1 MVFKD
6 GKDLQDIISNESTNT
21 SSSSSTL
28 EKSSLESVEDG
39 VSDDYLSTQL
49 QQISKKIK
57 SCLQPITWS
66 IEVLQIELMTS
77 HFKLDIEAFEVHS
90 EGSKLTITLNN
101 SNVHSSTPLTDEEV
115 DSHDGLCHRVLRL
128 SYFRLI
134 IDRELKEHNYLF
146 GDDIYFQW
154 NTLFHLTVINL
165 IRNYKKLTKCIAS
178 TEANGGTDN
187 RVEESGK
194 PTNLIHINMTGNIEI
209 GALLSAKGQTLCFKL
224 SSASFVR
231 PAKGRFSF
239 KSSSVSM
246 YCEDNLIAT
255 FDKNKIVM
263 MPESESKSVL
273 NRSEFVG
280 AKFEMTKNRV
290 LLVSIEKVIV
300 TFPYKYDFAG
310 TFNEKFITITKWLR
324 KFHSSPSTTSVQS
337 VSCDL
342 VVKIKLVALELE
354 DDLFEV
360 RLRNN
365 YELLE
370 DEFKESLKR
379 QQSLMETI
387 NRLRMTGSVVSE
399 KAVKKMKDD
408 LEVKKY
414 EIYIKRHKQLYEHGS
429 PRKYNIFTVQARD
442 VHVQF
447 AADESMTGHDE
458 LIRIMREELDPVSP
472 FPEGLKFSTI
482 WCRHSRGTI
491 SSLVCRLRDFPQPW
505 MEITSFSLCG
515 RIMAA
520 EQEPT
525 ARARREA
532 YVDLFSDFDPIC
544 VERTMPTRKIYHDIK
559 IRTASWTYTHG
570 ATWEPVLAQMSLCFE
585 SVVKPSTDPSPALPW
600 WDKMRFLFHGNM
612 SVESQQLSLFFH
624 GSLDPYNSTEL
635 IEIGFFKSIIDW
647 LPGRILLRG
656 NVDLLVHTASKYDEC
671 RIVHLP
677 HIEAQFYLY
686 WQCLGNPFDHHSVIP
701 CAANKIPEYSSNQ
714 QHDSYRAFRSQAL
727 NLKVSLESKPSNNTI
742 DLPSILLFSSSLRW
756 FENQK
761 QIFAGITR
769 LTRRGPL
776 FKNTKPRKKQFSKI
790 FHKISVSVC
799 LHKLRTTYWSSFNH
813 TYGCEIIGGL
823 LSHGAQH
830 TLSLAPFDDGLHR
843 RPRPVWS
850 MTYMNSEISDVEIWL
865 RSNKAP
871 SSAEEEVEQ
880 KRRSRMYLL
889 SFSRV
894 SYNREN
900 KDLIPALEGNDDTPP
915 THRLVLHDLRGAW
928 TKDNKDV
935 CFALFDLFINAQM
948 LKRNLSTEALK
959 GFKMEDTAPQ
969 TMSSPL
975 GSMKTDFQRQRRSG
989 SKSSLNKNHAASML
1003 KKLIAESESNPHV
1016 VYSEDVESE
1025 LISDEVKLRGV
1036 SGCQDDDVIHKNWLI
1051 ELINSQVILRGCE
1064 TKGYV
1069 IASAAKC
1076 QIWQK
1081 IHRPIWKELTLLS
1094 KETWVGSVECMQ
1106 YYATVDARIDS
1117 DMVWLGVDNIQEKD
1131 QSTVIADLPDLVG
1144 CGQSVGGVVS
1154 SIVNPSEITPDGSEP
1169 FPSTGASVQL
1179 QRIISRCGCQF
1190 YYVVYTD
1197 DIDQDI
1203 VKEIP
1208 PRIDEDDLLEPW
1220 DKEVAVD
1227 SFTLMHHELDVST
1240 NSQQFAMII
1249 DLVNNLL
1256 LYVEPHRKEA
1266 VEKMQN
1272 MKFQF
1277 QLSSLEEQR
1286 GPISLLQDQLRK
1298 LIRELKHSEREC
1310 YRLQRG
1316 MEEEPTELLNRELEL
1331 EKERCEKLKAEINEK
1346 SDDLALRI
1354 TCFKEAQIIADKDRE
1369 RQEAVASGRF
1379 VTSVV
1384 KRIEVCFKQASWL
1397 LTDADGQLGLADLLL
1412 SNFLYTKIAKN
1423 DDSVEHSLELGYIR
1437 VKNRLPNQAYETV
1450 LMPTE
1455 LKDNIPLDRR
1465 RALRIFCRERPPV
1478 AGIPVKEHF
1487 EVNVVPITIA
1497 ITKAFFKRMLKFFFP
1512 DPEEDE
1518 KPIEPPPSR
1527 RALLRRRHKKQ
1538 DTLDVPSD
1546 TVSTNSGPAS
1556 SGHGSASAGSTVA
1569 STSKVPEKS
1578 LSKIRSQGNDIEIMR
1593 ERAQKNQTFVYIKI
1607 PEVPIRVSYK
1617 GSKSK
1622 NIEDINNFNLIL
1634 PTIEYHNQTW
1644 TWLDVLMAIK
1654 NESQRRLLSQAVKQ
1668 KLHIRPSFLMS
1679 KQILKEEPAEPMSP
1693 TAKEIEE
1700 EEDRKARLL
1709 LGNMAG
1715 TVPVTPSKSRLSSFF
1730 RK

>member
-1 MVFKD
+1 MME
-6 GKDLQDIISNESTNT
+6 LT
-21 SSSSSTL
+21 S
-28 EKSSLESVEDG
+28 
-39 VSDDYLSTQL
+39 
-49 QQISKKIK
+49 
-57 SCLQPITWS
+57 
-66 IEVLQIELMTS
+66 
-77 HFKLDIEAFEVHS
+77 
-90 EGSKLTITLNN
+90 
-101 SNVHSSTPLTDEEV
+101 
-115 DSHDGLCHRVLRL
+115 
-128 SYFRLI
+128 
-134 IDRELKEHNYLF
+134 
-146 GDDIYFQW
+146 
-154 NTLFHLTVINL
+154 
-165 IRNYKKLTKCIAS
+165 
-178 TEANGGTDN
+178 
-187 RVEESGK
+187 
-194 PTNLIHINMTGNIEI
+194 
-209 GALLSAKGQTLCFKL
+209 LL
-224 SSASFVR
+224 
-231 PAKGRFSF
+231 
-239 KSSSVSM
+239 
-246 YCEDNLIAT
+246 
-255 FDKNKIVM
+255 
-263 MPESESKSVL
+263 
-273 NRSEFVG
+273 
-280 AKFEMTKNRV
+280 
-290 LLVSIEKVIV
+290 
-300 TFPYKYDFAG
+300 
-310 TFNEKFITITKWLR
+310 
-324 KFHSSPSTTSVQS
+324 
-337 VSCDL
+337 
-342 VVKIKLVALELE
+342 
-354 DDLFEV
+354 
-360 RLRNN
+360 
-365 YELLE
+365 
-370 DEFKESLKR
+370 
-379 QQSLMETI
+379 
-387 NRLRMTGSVVSE
+387 
-399 KAVKKMKDD
+399 
-408 LEVKKY
+408 
-414 EIYIKRHKQLYEHGS
+414 
-429 PRKYNIFTVQARD
+429 
-442 VHVQF
+442 
-447 AADESMTGHDE
+447 
-458 LIRIMREELDPVSP
+458 
-472 FPEGLKFSTI
+472 
-482 WCRHSRGTI
+482 
-491 SSLVCRLRDFPQPW
+491 
-505 MEITSFSLCG
+505 LCG
-515 RIMAA
+515 KIMGA
-520 EQEPT
+520 EQEATP
-525 ARARREA
+525 RARRNC
-532 YVDLFSDFDPIC
+532 YVDLFSDFGPIV
-544 VERTMPTRKIYHDIK
+544 VERTMPSHKIYHDLK
-559 IRTASWTYTHG
+559 MRVATWNYTHG
-570 ATWEPVLAQMSLCFE
+570 ATWEPVLAQLSICFE
-585 SVVKPSTDPSPALPW
+585 SVIKPSTDPSPTLPW
-600 WDKMRFLFHGNM
+600 WDKMRFLFHG
-612 SVESQQLSLFFH
+612 SLTLESQQLSLFFH

-635 IEIGFFKSIIDW
+635 IEIGFSKSIIDW
-647 LPGRILLRG
+647 LPGKILVRG

-677 HIEAQFYLY
+677 HTEAQIYLY
-686 WQCLGNPFDHHSVIP
+686 WECLGNPFDHHSVIP

-714 QHDSYRAFRSQAL
+714 QHDSYRAFRSQGL
-727 NLKVSLESKPSNNTI
+727 NVKISLESKPSTI
-742 DLPSILLFSSSLRW
+742 NIDVPSILLFSSSLRW
-756 FENQK
+756 FESQK
-761 QIFAGITR
+761 QVFAGITR

-776 FKNTKPRKKQFSKI
+776 FNNTKPRKKQFSRI
-790 FHKISVSVC
+790 FKKISVSVC
-799 LHKLRTTYWSSFNH
+799 LHKLKTTYWSSFNR
-813 TYGCEIIGGL
+813 TYGCEVIGGH
-823 LSHGAQH
+823 LSHSGQH
-830 TLSLAPFDDGLHR
+830 TLSLVPFDDSLHR
-843 RPRPVWS
+843 RPRPFWS

-865 RSNKAP
+865 QSNKVP
-871 SSAEEEVEQ
+871 SSAEEDAG
-880 KRRSRMYLL
+880 KKARMYLL

-928 TKDNKDV
+928 TKDNKDIT
-935 CFALFDLFINAQM
+935 FALFDLFMNAQM

-959 GFKMEDTAPQ
+959 GFKVEGSTPQ
-969 TMSSPL
+969 PMSSSP
-975 GSMKTDFQRQRRSG
+975 GSSKSEFSRQRLSG

-1081 IHRPIWKELTLLS
+1081 IHRPVWKDLTLLS

-1154 SIVNPSEITPDGSEP
+1154 SVVNPSEITPDGSEP

-1190 YYVVYTD
+1190 YYVGYTD
-1197 DIDQDI
+1197 DVDRDI

-1208 PRIDEDDLLEPW
+1208 PRLDEDDLLEPW

-1437 VKNRLPNQAYETV
+1437 VKNRLPNQAYEIV

-1465 RALRIFCRERPPV
+1465 RALRIFCRERAPV

-1487 EVNVVPITIA
+1487 EVNLVPITIA

-1512 DPEEDE
+1512 DPDEDE
-1518 KPIEPPPSR
+1518 KPLEQPPSR
-1527 RALLRRRHKKQ
+1527 RALLRRRARKQ
-1538 DTLDVPSD
+1538 EASEIASD
-1546 TVSTNSGPAS
+1546 AASTNSGPTSSHGS
-1556 SGHGSASAGSTVA
+1556 SGATVNR
-1569 STSKVPEKS
+1569 SESLSKVPEKVTRVAGQES
-1578 LSKIRSQGNDIEIMR
+1578 EIEKMR

-1622 NIEDINNFNLIL
+1622 NIEDINNFSLIL

-1679 KQILKEEPAEPMSP
+1679 KQVLKEEPTDPMSP
-1693 TAKEIEE
+1693 TAKELEE

-1715 TVPVTPSKSRLSSFF
+1715 TVPVTPSKSRLSLFF
-1730 RK
+1730 KR